1 MKDRIREIVA
11 WYTKN
16 GVHRPIYKRTEPK
29 QKVKK
34 ITPTNTYGQ
43 AQLLNEEEFNRQAIK
58 NTVYYRGG
66 KTNNPQDLLTDSS
79 YRPNKHS
86 HGHGLYMT
94 SNKETATSHG
104 QTMIAGFMSK
114 DSKIITEKDAHKLYQ
129 EKRKRKPKT
138 ADQVTALVRRYRYD
152 AMKVEGAR
160 FGKEDY
166 LVVFNKNKLRY
177 KKGAK

>member
-1 MKDRIREIVA
+1 MTQKKIKEILG

-16 GVHRPIYKRTEPK
+16 GVHRPIYKKNEPSA
-29 QKVKK
+29 KK
-34 ITPTNTYGQ
+34 MTPTNTIGT
-43 AQLLNEEEFNRQAIK
+43 ATLLQEEEFNRQSIG
-58 NTVYYRGG
+58 NNVYYRGG
-66 KTNNPQDLLTDSS
+66 KTNNPEELLKDSS

-94 SNKETATSHG
+94 SNKNTATEHG
-104 QTMIAGFMSK
+104 NTMIAGFLDK
-114 DSKIITEKDAHKLYQ
+114 DAKVITELDAHKLYQ
-129 EKRKRKPKT
+129 KETGKKPRKADHVTDYISKRG
-138 ADQVTALVRRYRYD
+138 YD

-166 LVVFNKNKLRY
+166 LVVFKRNKLKY